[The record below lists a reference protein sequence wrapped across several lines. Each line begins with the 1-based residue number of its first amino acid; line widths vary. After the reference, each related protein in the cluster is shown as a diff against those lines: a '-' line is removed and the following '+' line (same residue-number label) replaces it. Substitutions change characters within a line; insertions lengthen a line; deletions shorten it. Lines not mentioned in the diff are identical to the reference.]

1 MKNKATTIVFFLS
14 LSCFSQTIIASIINI
29 FDCSSQKGFSQ
40 FEWSVGEMALINEMP
55 GNDGFSKYV
64 EIDFLPNNK
73 AGWGFLYI
81 KGRLSMRNKKN
92 PMAL

>member
-64 EIDFLPNNK
+64 EIDFSTK
-73 AGWGFLYI
+73 QQGRVGFSLYKRQI
-81 KGRLSMRNKKN
+81 KYAK
-92 PMAL
+92 